1 MQTIPAPDATQA
13 LWSLTRDDLVRAPHT
28 EWLLTNAL
36 GGYALGS
43 VTGTPLRRYHGLLIS
58 ATKPPV
64 ARVSVLSAVD
74 ELLILAADT
83 PQPTRLHLTPFQF
96 AAHEAP
102 PPPPPSLIA
111 FERDALGVRWVHRVE
126 HQGHEVRVEKMVHLY
141 DGRNA
146 VRIKYAVRA
155 PGLVVRLC
163 LRPLLRLLSH
173 HRLCEADERARI
185 PVHVRTIEGGCVVT
199 RSGAGVHLASPES
212 LFVDEPAWWEGIRYT
227 KDEERGQASLE
238 SLFSPGVFEWTTV
251 PAAGTSVLTL
261 HASCEATEEPS
272 TIEDAAQSER
282 RIADATRRAIIHAG
296 GDRVDASCLSAIAHL
311 VRAGDQFIVQR
322 RDGELRGRSI
332 IAGYPWFSDW
342 GRDSMICIPGLMLA
356 CARLEDARSTLET
369 FARHRHNGLI
379 PNRFRDETGTPEYNT
394 ADASLLFIKACCE
407 LARVEDTPLDGPLLD
422 ACLEVVEAYRTGT
435 DFGIALDTDGLVRAG
450 DATTQL
456 TWMDATHDGEVF
468 TPRFGKA
475 IEINALWHHGLL
487 ALAAQVASREPA
499 RRDRLTE
506 LAHACAQAINDRMWN
521 EQDGCLFD
529 RLEPRPDGSEEAIA
543 EIRPN
548 QIFAISLDHA
558 PVSGDRAVSVLETVE
573 RELLTPM
580 GLRTLSPDDPSYC
593 PHYEGDMRRRD
604 EAYHNGTVWPWLIG
618 PYVDAVLR
626 LRSASEVPALRKRLE
641 PLIAS
646 LGDGCLGQLAEVYD
660 GEPVEGV
667 QRPDGCCAQAWS
679 VSEVLRSLVNILRAS
694 QD

>member
-13 LWSLTRDDLVRAPHT
+13 LWSLTRDDLVRTPRT

-36 GGYALGS
+36 GGYALGT

-58 ATKPPV
+58 ATRPPV
-64 ARVSVLSAVD
+64 ARVSVLSAID

-96 AAHEAP
+96 AAHDTP
-102 PPPPPSLIA
+102 PPPPPTLVA
-111 FERDALGVRWVHRVE
+111 FERDTLGVRWLHRSE
-126 HQGHEVRVEKMVHLY
+126 HQGREVWVEKMVHLY

-173 HRLCEADERARI
+173 HRLCEADERARM
-185 PVHVRTIEGGCVVT
+185 PVHVRPIEGGCIVT
-199 RSGAGVHLASPES
+199 RAGVGVHLASPES
-212 LFVDEPAWWEGIRYT
+212 LFLDEPAWWEGIRYAQ
-227 KDEERGQASLE
+227 DEQRGQASLE

-282 RIADATRRAIIHAG
+282 RIADATRRAILHAG
-296 GDRVDASCLSAIAHL
+296 GERVDDRSLSAIAHL
-311 VRAGDQFIVQR
+311 VRAGDQFVVQR

-342 GRDSMICIPGLMLA
+342 GRDTMICIPGLLLT
-356 CARLEDARSTLET
+356 CSRLDEARGTLET
-369 FARHRHNGLI
+369 FARHQRNGLI
-379 PNRFRDETGTPEYNT
+379 PNRFSDETDTPEYNT
-394 ADASLLFIKACCE
+394 VDASLLFVKACCE
-407 LARVEDTPLDGPLLD
+407 LARSEDAPLDGPLLQ
-422 ACLEVVEAYRTGT
+422 ACLETIDAYRQGT

-450 DATTQL
+450 DANTQL
-456 TWMDATHDGEVF
+456 TWMDAAHDGEAI

-475 IEINALWHHGLL
+475 IEINALWHHALM
-487 ALAAQVASREPA
+487 ALAQQVAGHDPQ
-499 RRDRLTE
+499 RRDLLSE
-506 LAHACAQAINDRMWN
+506 LARACAQAINDKMWN
-521 EQDGCLFD
+521 EAAACLFD
-529 RLEPRPDGSEEAIA
+529 RLEPRDGGGEEAIA

-548 QIFAISLDHA
+548 QLFAIGLEHA
-558 PVSGDRAVSVLETVE
+558 PVTGARARTVLETVE

-580 GLRTLSPDDPSYC
+580 GLRTLNPGDPAYR
-593 PHYEGDMRRRD
+593 PRYEGDMRRRD

-618 PYVDAVLR
+618 PYIDAALR
-626 LRSASEVPALRKRLE
+626 LYPASERPALRARLD

-646 LGDGCLGQLAEVYD
+646 LGEGCLGQLAEVYD
-660 GEPVEGV
+660 AEAIDGV
-667 QRPDGCCAQAWS
+667 QDADGCCAQAWS
-679 VSEVLRSLVNILRAS
+679 VSEVLRSLVNILRAPT
-694 QD
+694 D